1 MGPYIRQPT
10 FQCHRHQFG
19 LPVDVHRGKPEH
31 PETLGFQPALTVGVA
46 VNGGEVV
53 GPVQLDHQPLREAG
67 EVDDVGAYRYL
78 APELQAGGAASS
90 QLLPDHVLHARH
102 FLPQAPGSVDGSLLH
117 GANGGL
123 GSGYL
128 SMEGVKEE

>member
-1 MGPYIRQPT
+1 MGRWSSHPT
-10 FQCHRHQFG
+10 AQCKRHQVRV
-19 LPVDVHRGKPEH
+19 PVDVHRGKPEH
-31 PETLGFQPALTVGVA
+31 PETLGFQPVLTVGVA

-67 EVDDVGAYRYL
+67 EVDDVGADGYL
-78 APELQAGGAASS
+78 APELQPVGAPVPY
-90 QLLPDHVLHARH
+90 LLPDDVLYARH
-102 FLPQAPGSVDGSLLH
+102 FLPQAPRSVDGSLLH